1 MGLVINT
8 AFFEGEPGFQK
19 AALLG
24 IWSENTYLMP
34 SNPVSTSEESKKKKQ
49 QTAHN
54 CFTTRKLGE
63 ERYI

>member
-34 SNPVSTSEESKKKKQ
+34 SNPVSTSEESKKKSNKQ
-49 QTAHN
+49 L
-54 CFTTRKLGE
+54 TTVLILE
-63 ERYI
+63 N